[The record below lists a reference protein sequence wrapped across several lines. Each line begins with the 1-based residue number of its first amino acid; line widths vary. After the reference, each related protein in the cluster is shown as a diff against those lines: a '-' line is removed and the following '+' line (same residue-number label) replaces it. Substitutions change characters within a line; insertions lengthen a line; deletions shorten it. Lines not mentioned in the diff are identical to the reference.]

1 VLLVWTS
8 AVVQVHVMEVEC
20 WNATASGPVS
30 VSKLGSS
37 FSSRRAS
44 IDVDGMFFAPPD
56 VVVPFTSYVDVGL
69 RTNVKRRQADESVCW
84 AVGCP
89 THAPRTPVTTALIA
103 SPCCLMD
110 SSRIC
115 IHEIVRTAGS
125 QMYLWRR

>member
-1 VLLVWTS
+1 MFCSVSPKAAKLFSWVWTGTGKCVSIMPRVWTS
-8 AVVQVHVMEVEC
+8 PLVQVHVMEVEC

-56 VVVPFTSYVDVGL
+56 VVIPFTSYVDVGL

-84 AVGCP
+84 AV
-89 THAPRTPVTTALIA
+89 
-103 SPCCLMD
+103 
-110 SSRIC
+110 
-115 IHEIVRTAGS
+115 
-125 QMYLWRR
+125 